1 MGTKKYENQ
10 FVMDD
15 IRDKIA
21 ILLGQTGSGKSSFIN
36 CITKKKECK
45 VGNTTDSCTKDIQQ
59 VNIPRNGFV
68 YYFVDTP
75 GLDDGKGDE
84 KNIQELDKVKK
95 SYPRMNVFIIC
106 LKLDDLK
113 LSSSLKKMLLT
124 FMGMFPSASFWEH
137 VLILRTHSERSPKFI
152 KRRKNVEGKL
162 LEGINKDKELTDF
175 MIQNKIN
182 MPTNLKE
189 FFVDSDFEDSD
200 EETNFEYLDE
210 ETKEEFEKIFE
221 AIASVHPLY
230 KDVKEVIK
238 EYTNE
243 YKVGDQTFIHIRTD
257 RIITFTDFD
266 GKEHETTQTIGNE
279 DYSLDGIKPLFTEVK
294 RVQDNVPR
302 GPLSWS
308 NQFKTHYYLVKY
320 YEIDQVDGR
329 KRVQSELE
337 WRWESKDRD
346 GEEIPGEDYR
356 RALNERQNEYN
367 ACIYNN
373 S

>member
-36 CITKKKECK
+36 CITNKNECK
-45 VGNTTDSCTKDIQQ
+45 VGKTTDSCTKDIHQ
-59 VNIPRNGFV
+59 VDIPHNGFV

-106 LKLDDLK
+106 LKLDDNK

-124 FMGMFPSASFWEH
+124 FMGMFPSASFWDH
-137 VLILRTHSERSPKFI
+137 VLILRTHSERSKKFE
-152 KRRKNVEGKL
+152 KKRKNIEGEL
-162 LEGINKDKELTDF
+162 LKGINKDKELTDF

-189 FFVDSDFEDSD
+189 FFVDSDP
-200 EETNFEYLDE
+200 EELDDG
-210 ETKEEFEKIFE
+210 TKEEFELIFE
-221 AIASVHPLY
+221 AIAAVHPLY
-230 KDVKEVIK
+230 KDVKEDIK

-243 YKVGDQTFIHIRTD
+243 YKVGDRPFIHIRTD

-279 DYSLDGIKPLFTEVK
+279 DYSLDGIKPILIEVK
-294 RVQDNVPR
+294 REQDNIPR
-302 GPLSWS
+302 GSLSWG

-320 YEIDQVDGR
+320 YKINQVNGE

-356 RALNERQNEYN
+356 RALNERYNEN
-367 ACIYNN
+367 TCKC
-373 S
+373 

>member
-36 CITKKKECK
+36 CITNKNECK
-45 VGNTTDSCTKDIQQ
+45 VGDTTDSCTKDIHQ
-59 VNIPRNGFV
+59 VNIPHNGFV

-106 LKLDDLK
+106 LKFDDNK

-124 FMGMFPSASFWEH
+124 FMGLFPSESFWDH
-137 VLILRTHSERSPKFI
+137 VLILRTHSIRGNKFE
-152 KRRKNVEGKL
+152 KNKQKIEGKFF
-162 LEGINKDKELTDF
+162 EGINKDKDLIDF
-175 MIQNKIN
+175 MKQKKIN

-189 FFVDSDFEDSD
+189 FFVDSDPED
-200 EETNFEYLDE
+200 LDE

-221 AIASVHPLY
+221 AIAGVHPLY
-230 KDVKEVIK
+230 KEVKEDIK

-243 YKVGDQTFIHIRTD
+243 YKVGDLPFIHIRTD

-266 GKEHETTQTIGNE
+266 GKEHETAQTISEE
-279 DYSLDGIKPLFTEVK
+279 DYSLDGLKPLLIEVK

-302 GPLSWS
+302 GPLCWS
-308 NQFKTHYYLVKY
+308 YHFKTHYYLIKY

-329 KRVQSELE
+329 KRVQSELD
-337 WRWESKDRD
+337 WRWEYKDID

-356 RALNERQNEYN
+356 RQLNERYNEHT
-367 ACIYNN
+367 CKC
-373 S
+373 

>member
-36 CITKKKECK
+36 CITNKNECK
-45 VGNTTDSCTKDIQQ
+45 VGNTTDSCTIDIHQ
-59 VNIPRNGFV
+59 VNIPHNGLV

-75 GLDDGKGDE
+75 GIDLRKVDE
-84 KNIQELDKVKK
+84 KNILDKVKK
-95 SYPRMNVFIIC
+95 LYPRMNVFIIC

-124 FMGMFPSASFWEH
+124 LMGMFPSASFWDH
-137 VLILRTHSERSPKFI
+137 VLILRTHSERGKKFE
-152 KRRKNVEGKL
+152 KNRKKIEGKL
-162 LEGINKDKELTDF
+162 LEGINKDKELSGY

-189 FFVDSDFEDSD
+189 FFVDSDPDDFDD
-200 EETNFEYLDE
+200 
-210 ETKEEFEKIFE
+210 ETKEEFELIFN
-221 AIASVHPLY
+221 AIAVVHPLY
-230 KDVKEVIK
+230 KDVKEEIK
-238 EYTNE
+238 EFTNE
-243 YKVGDQTFIHIRTD
+243 YKLGERPFIHIRTD
-257 RIITFTDFD
+257 RIIKFTDFD
-266 GKEHETTQTIGNE
+266 GKEHETTQTIRNE
-279 DYSLDGIKPLFTEVK
+279 DYSLDGIKPLLIEVK
-294 RVQDNVPR
+294 REQDNIPR
-302 GPLSWS
+302 GPLSLS

-320 YEIDQVDGR
+320 YEIDHLEK

-337 WRWESKDRD
+337 WRWESKDKD

-356 RALNERQNEYN
+356 GVLMKDVMKIFA
-367 ACIYNN
+367 
-373 S
+373 